1 MVRASSSR
9 MPVRSRYSLTAAA
22 IGAVVIAGGT
32 LLVFLPTV
40 GFLAGATA
48 STAGLIPF
56 PAVSVTFVALAGA
69 VVVLALLV
77 AAASR
82 RRPVAAWVLV
92 VIALIAAL
100 AVTAYPIVAVVTGS
114 AERVGDIG
122 PVVDE
127 LVRRVGG

>member
-9 MPVRSRYSLTAAA
+9 MPIRSRHSLTAAA

-100 AVTAYPIVAVVTGS
+100 AVTAYPFVAVVTGS